1 MHHNQD
7 IILQQVNSSINEL
20 SLKIKENYPELSWQI
35 EFEQESTT
43 QSENNQLF
51 KINVSFSHHETSLL
65 DLSFHLGANQNL
77 SIDGGLVDDQKLL
90 SLLNSRN
97 AYQRLC
103 ETVRTYLINSKD
115 IMYYSAARLKSM
127 IALNSTSLGAVKK
140 SLGVV
145 MTQIE
150 IIFLAMMYEVQPQES
165 YTLSG
170 LNLLSKYGV

>member
-1 MHHNQD
+1 MPNNQD

-20 SLKIKENYPELSWQI
+20 SLKIKEKYPELSWQI
-35 EFEQESTT
+35 EFEQESTGR
-43 QSENNQLF
+43 SEDNQLF
-51 KINVSFSHHETSLL
+51 KINVSFSNQDSSLL
-65 DLSFHLGANQNL
+65 DLSFHLGPNQNL

-90 SLLNSRN
+90 SLLNNRN

-127 IALNSTSLGAVKK
+127 ITLSSTNLGAVKK

-150 IIFLAMMYEVQPQES
+150 IVFLAMMYEVQLQE
-165 YTLSG
+165 L
-170 LNLLSKYGV
+170 

>member
-35 EFEQESTT
+35 EFEQESTN
-43 QSENNQLF
+43 QSEDNQLF
-51 KINVSFSHHETSLL
+51 RINVSFSRHETSLL
-65 DLSFHLGANQNL
+65 DLSFQLGANQNL
-77 SIDGGLVDDQKLL
+77 LIDGGLVDDQKLL

-103 ETVRTYLINSKD
+103 ETVSTYLINSKD

-127 IALNSTSLGAVKK
+127 ITLNSTNLGAVKK

-165 YTLSG
+165 
-170 LNLLSKYGV
+170 